1 MKFRPQHYLD
11 ASIEQINSARRLH
24 KQRRYSAAIYLAG
37 VAVECLMLAYGIRE
51 NPEFESRHDLRSLLR
66 ESRMAGFVR
75 LKDRKKLFVMMG
87 DVWARWK
94 NNYRFASR
102 DRLSHRNSEG

>member
-37 VAVECLMLAYGIRE
+37 VAVECLMLAYRIRE
-51 NPEFESRHDLRSLLR
+51 KPEFESRHDLRSLLR
-66 ESRMAGFVR
+66 ESGMAGFVR
-75 LKDRKKLFVMMG
+75 LKDRKKLFVMYDG
-87 DVWARWK
+87 RCVGTLEKQLPICLA
-94 NNYRFASR
+94 
-102 DRLSHRNSEG
+102 